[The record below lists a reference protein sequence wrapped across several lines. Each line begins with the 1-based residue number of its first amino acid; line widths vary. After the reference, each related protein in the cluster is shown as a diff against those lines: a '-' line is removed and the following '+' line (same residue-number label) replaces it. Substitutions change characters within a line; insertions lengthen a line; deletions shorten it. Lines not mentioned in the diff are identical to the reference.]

1 MVRWGTA
8 VTLAL
13 SIILTIFSA
22 TIGGDVLAD
31 SLLWIVALPAW
42 PDIAASTARFFVALF
57 LGLIFIAIAWFRL
70 SRRLVKKEL

>member
-31 SLLWIVALPAW
+31 SALWAVALPAW
-42 PDIAASTARFFVALF
+42 PVIATSAVRFFVALP
-57 LGLIFIAIAWFRL
+57 LGIILVAIAWIQL
-70 SRRLVKKEL
+70 SRRLEKNDL